1 MHGNPFFFMTYSTL
15 KLKKNEDRRV
25 RAGHLWIFSNEVD
38 TRATPLN
45 ANQPGDIVT
54 IVSDGGRP
62 LGSAYVNPHSLIC
75 ARIFSHDTKQAL
87 DAAFFSARI
96 QQALSL
102 REQCF
107 HEPYYRLIYSE
118 SDLLPGLIVDRFDNT
133 LVIQISTLGMEIH
146 QATIIET
153 LEELLQPATI
163 ILNNQIKSR
172 ELEGLETFTQVVKGE
187 PPETLQVVEN
197 NARFDVPAVGGQK
210 TGWFYDHRMNR
221 LAMQKWIKDKK
232 VLDVFSYMGGWGIQ
246 AAVSGARIVN
256 CIDASESACA
266 MLKSN
271 AQLNHVAEK
280 IQVNNADA
288 FEALTDLKQRNEKYD
303 VVILDPPAFIKRKKD
318 LKQGTIAYQRLNKLA
333 MNVLSESGILISASC
348 SFHLSRDQHLKILR
362 TCAQQC
368 RHQLQ
373 IIEEGGLGPDH
384 PVHPAIT
391 ETAYLSCFT
400 ARLLKE

>member
-1 MHGNPFFFMTYSTL
+1 MTYSTL

-362 TCAQQC
+362 TCAQQS